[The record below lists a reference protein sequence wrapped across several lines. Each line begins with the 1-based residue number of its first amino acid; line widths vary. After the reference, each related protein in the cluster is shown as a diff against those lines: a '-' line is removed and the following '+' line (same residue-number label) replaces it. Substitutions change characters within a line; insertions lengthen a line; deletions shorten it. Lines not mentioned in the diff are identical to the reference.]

1 MLDGEKLGQRRF
13 RSLIVTEM
21 LRIAGKGVSKCQL
34 MYKAHLNSTQ
44 LEVYLEM
51 LLRNK
56 LLQVLEIG
64 GNQIYETTLRGKQY
78 IQEFETIREILDNSD
93 S

>member
-1 MLDGEKLGQRRF
+1 
-13 RSLIVTEM
+13 M
-21 LRIAGKGVSKCQL
+21 LRIAQAGVLKSHI

-56 LLQVLEIG
+56 LLQILETD

-78 IQEFETIREILDNSD
+78 IQEFETIREILNNSD